1 MKYYIKPIIYMTVL
15 YVLHFIISPFVFSGC
30 FPSSNEASLIFIIPA
45 LLILVF
51 AIYMV
56 NDRIICWLTADLLY
70 FILIMIYSANGAYG
84 IGMRGMNLDGMHSFY
99 SKDDVFIGALIAVCI
114 IFLLQTL
121 IKLSKIFVFHI
132 TNRKQ

>member
-1 MKYYIKPIIYMTVL
+1 MKKYVKPIIFIIVL
-15 YVLHFIISPFVFSGC
+15 YVIHFIVSPLVFSDY

-56 NDRIICWLTADLLY
+56 NDRILCWLTADLLY

-121 IKLSKIFVFHI
+121 IKLSKIFVLHI